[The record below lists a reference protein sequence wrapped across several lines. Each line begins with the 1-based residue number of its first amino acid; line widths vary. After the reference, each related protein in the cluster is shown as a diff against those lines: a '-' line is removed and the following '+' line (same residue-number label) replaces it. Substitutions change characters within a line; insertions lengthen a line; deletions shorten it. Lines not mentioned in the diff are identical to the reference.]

1 MTRPALDPAELRKDF
16 PILGRQVHGKKLVYL
31 DNAATTQKP
40 SAVIE
45 AEKFYYEN
53 TNANIHRGIHA
64 LSEYATEEYESA
76 RKKAAAFNNVPDSR
90 ALIFT
95 RNATEAINLVA
106 YSWARLNLKKGD
118 EILLTIMEHHSNEV
132 PWLRAAKEAGARV
145 VFAGIL
151 PDGTLDLADFLS
163 KLGPRTRLASF
174 TQVSN
179 VLGTINPVREMAEAA
194 HKTGALVLVD
204 GSQSVPYM
212 PVDFGAIGADFLVYS
227 AHKMLGPT
235 GVGVLAAKAEILEGM
250 EPFLGG
256 GDMIREVTTDGA
268 TWADLPNRFEAG
280 TPNIAGVVAFGTA
293 LDYLSGLGMDRVRE
307 HEISITG
314 YALERLRSLGGIT
327 VYGPSEA
334 GKRGGVIAFNDSSIH
349 PHDLAQFLDGNGVAI
364 RAGHHCAQPLHRF
377 LSIPASARASFNV
390 YNGQADIDMLVD
402 SLAEARRYF
411 GAR

>member
-1 MTRPALDPAELRKDF
+1 MTRDSIDPAVIRKDF
-16 PILGRQVHGKKLVYL
+16 PILGRLVHGKKLVYL

-45 AEKFYYEN
+45 AEKYYYEN

-76 RKKAAAFNNVPDSR
+76 RKKASSFNNAPDPR

-106 YSWARLNLKKGD
+106 YSWARLNLRKED
-118 EILLTIMEHHSNEV
+118 EILLTVMEHHSNEV
-132 PWLRAAKEAGARV
+132 PWLRVAKETGARV
-145 VFAGIL
+145 VFAGIR
-151 PDGTLDLADFLS
+151 PDGTLDLDDFRAR
-163 KLGPRTRLASF
+163 LGPRTRLASF
-174 TQVSN
+174 THVSN
-179 VLGTINPVREMAEAA
+179 VLGTINPAGEMAAAA
-194 HKTGALVLVD
+194 HKAGALVLVD

-235 GVGVLAAKAEILEGM
+235 GVGVLAAKPEILEGM

-256 GDMIREVTTDGA
+256 GDMIREVTTEGA
-268 TWADLPNRFEAG
+268 TWADLPNKFEAG
-280 TPNIAGVVAFGTA
+280 TPNIAGVVAFGAA
-293 LDYLSGLGMDRVRE
+293 LDYLSHLGMDRVRD

-314 YALERLRSLGGIT
+314 YALERLRSLGGLSI
-327 VYGPSEA
+327 YGPLDPA
-334 GKRGGVIAFNDSSIH
+334 NRGGVIAFNDSQIH

-364 RAGHHCAQPLHRF
+364 RAGHHCAQPLHRHMG
-377 LSIPASARASFNV
+377 IPASARASFHV
-390 YNGQADIDMLVD
+390 YNTREDVDALVD
-402 SLAEARRYF
+402 SISGARRYF

>member
-377 LSIPASARASFNV
+377 LGIPASARASFHV
-390 YNGQADIDMLVD
+390 YNTREDVDALVE
-402 SLAEARRYF
+402 SISGARRYF